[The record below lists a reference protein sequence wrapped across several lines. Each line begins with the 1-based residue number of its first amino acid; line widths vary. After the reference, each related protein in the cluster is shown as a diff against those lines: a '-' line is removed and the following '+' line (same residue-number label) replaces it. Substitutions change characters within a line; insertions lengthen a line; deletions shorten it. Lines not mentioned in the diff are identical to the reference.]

1 MRLGFLVETDH
12 GNCAGHF
19 INDVGA
25 SNEDAAMW
33 IVRRQ
38 LNQLTQGA
46 RLTCVTL
53 YGDDHKAIY
62 SHRPEIN

>member
-25 SNEDAAMW
+25 SLEDAAMW
-33 IVRRQ
+33 IARRQ
-38 LNQLTQGA
+38 LNILTEGA
-46 RLTCVTL
+46 KLVAVTL
-53 YGDDHKAIY
+53 YGDDHKIIFGFAPG
-62 SHRPEIN
+62 R

>member
-25 SNEDAAMW
+25 PLEEAARW
-33 IVRRQ
+33 IVSRQ
-38 LNQLTQGA
+38 FNVLPQEA
-46 RLTCVTL
+46 RLIGVTL
-53 YGDDHKAIY
+53 YGDDHKPIY
-62 SHRPEIN
+62 GRRPNQ

>member
-25 SNEDAAMW
+25 SNEDAAQW
-33 IVRRQ
+33 IVNRQ
-38 LNQLTQGA
+38 LNQLTEGA
-46 RLTCVTL
+46 RLIGVTL
-53 YGDDHKAIY
+53 YGDNHKPIY
-62 SHRPEIN
+62 SRRP

>member
-25 SNEDAAMW
+25 ALEDAAQW

-38 LNQLTQGA
+38 LN
-46 RLTCVTL
+46 RLPQDAKLVGVTL
-53 YGDDHKAIY
+53 YSDHKSVY
-62 SHRPEIN
+62 GYRPER

>member
-12 GNCAGHF
+12 GNCSGHF

-25 SNEDAAMW
+25 THDEAADW

-38 LNQLTQGA
+38 MNHLTQGA
-46 RLTCVTL
+46 RLTRVTL
-53 YGDDHKAIY
+53 YVDHKAVY
-62 SHRPEIN
+62 SRS

>member
-25 SNEDAAMW
+25 TLEDAAMW

-38 LNQLTQGA
+38 FNKLPQDA
-46 RLTCVTL
+46 RLIGVTL
-53 YGDDHKAIY
+53 YSEHKPVYAR
-62 SHRPEIN
+62 RPE

>member
-25 SNEDAAMW
+25 TLEDAAQW
-33 IVRRQ
+33 IVNRQ
-38 LNQLTQGA
+38 LNILTQGA
-46 RLTCVTL
+46 RLVGVTL
-53 YGDDHKAIY
+53 YGDDHKPVYA
-62 SHRPEIN
+62 RKN